1 MVVLPKVAINTDL
14 NEGLCFGC
22 GQNNPIGLKLSF
34 TKDGDTC
41 RAEFTPD
48 KAHQGWPGV
57 VHGGILTC
65 LLDEAM
71 SYAAYFEGVTCLT
84 ASMQIRLR
92 QPVKVE
98 EPLVITSSVT
108 KNRKKLIETRAS
120 VCLKDG
126 TVVAESTS
134 KQFVVFNEPGHGGKS
149 KESRSD
155 A

>member
-1 MVVLPKVAINTDL
+1 MATLPKVSLNTDL

-22 GQNNPIGLKLSF
+22 GLNNPIGLKLKF
-34 TKDGDTC
+34 TRDGDSC

-57 VHGGILTC
+57 VHGGIIAS

-84 ASMQIRLR
+84 ASMNIRLR

-98 EPLVITSSVT
+98 EPLVITASVT
-108 KNRKKLIETRAS
+108 KNSRKLFESKAS
-120 VCLKDG
+120 ICLEDG
-126 TVVAESTS
+126 TVVAESTA
-134 KQFVVFNEPGHGGKS
+134 KQFVIENEPGHGGKS
-149 KESRSD
+149 RELRND
-155 A
+155 